1 MKKTDHCIIVRFVF
15 LSNTAVISAE
25 EIISESDET
34 ILDSY
39 ELNPDTL
46 HVNKLGETD
55 DISVAEEME
64 PHKLGGMVR
73 VSIVLDDNA
82 IIIETGI
89 VCVFLMVVYIAELL
103 ITKTIW

>member
-1 MKKTDHCIIVRFVF
+1 MKKLITALLSGLLF
-15 LSNTAVISAE
+15 LSNTAVVSAE
-25 EIISESDET
+25 EIIPESDET

-55 DISVAEEME
+55 DVHIAEEME
-64 PHKLGGMVR
+64 PHKLGDKVR

-82 IIIETGI
+82 TLDAGYDTENYVNGI
-89 VCVFLMVVYIAELL
+89 SPMR
-103 ITKTIW
+103 